1 MVTFAFLAA
10 VFALLE
16 LGWSHRKTFEVQWPI
31 TRRPPHTTPTE
42 PSSDRAEIEGMIW
55 SITGVMNSVPLTR
68 EDFTVLVYILENYR
82 RHPWFDDPQLQ
93 VVRSD
98 EDPSVQVQHG
108 FPRQP
113 GELPTW
119 GMRVSGPGL
128 MANTVVRADKQQE
141 TLESVKKLLMD
152 LIP

>member
-1 MVTFAFLAA
+1 
-10 VFALLE
+10 
-16 LGWSHRKTFEVQWPI
+16 
-31 TRRPPHTTPTE
+31 
-42 PSSDRAEIEGMIW
+42 MIW

-82 RHPWFDDPQLQ
+82 RHPWFDDPQIQ

-98 EDPSVQVQHG
+98 EDPSVQVQPG